1 MPKQLPFSV
10 FKRSGRRFYLVS
22 FKNEKTGEYFPSI
35 STKQDSEK
43 AAIETAFKWLPEGIP
58 AKAGPIPAEK
68 YTLRKMAEAATLS
81 KTDAEYI
88 CQELVRRGFLES
100 YILAGTRPA
109 IGFID
114 FLTEFWDFE
123 KSPYVKEKLRKN
135 HGIHKMHCNQQWK
148 NIANYWKMRRFWNML
163 NR

>member
-1 MPKQLPFSV
+1 
-10 FKRSGRRFYLVS
+10 
-22 FKNEKTGEYFPSI
+22 
-35 STKQDSEK
+35 
-43 AAIETAFKWLPEGIP
+43 
-58 AKAGPIPAEK
+58 
-68 YTLRKMAEAATLS
+68 MAEAATLS